1 MSDKICLL
9 GIPGLYQNWLMS
21 AVDYSSVYQQLND
34 TNFHYKSKNIT
45 WYFKFETDVSSV
57 TNYDHII
64 NCYVNEENF
73 VWYLYTFLEKTGEI
87 GIFVDDLINCL
98 FTKARGTLPFDFLL
112 THFIQSYN
120 ITKDSTVDYCRNSAI
135 EYFYFLLSEKI
146 KDNKFKFN
154 AGVTYTGN
162 KYINI
167 EYNDFLDSN
176 LLIDKLQGLSIFNKE
191 HFLKMY
197 SLLSSTNGR
206 YLNKHKNFLDKLQL
220 KNPNFDILEL
230 AHLGALI
237 TKKTG
242 SNLDWFNSDVRSVE
256 INKHFGL

>member
-1 MSDKICLL
+1 MNDKICLL

-21 AVDYSSVYQQLND
+21 AVDCSSKHQQLND
-34 TNFHYKSKNIT
+34 TNFHYEGKNISF
-45 WYFKFETDVSSV
+45 YRKFITDVGSV

-64 NCYVNEENF
+64 NCYVDEENF
-73 VWYLYTFLEKTGEI
+73 VWYLYTFLEKTSEI
-87 GIFVDDLINCL
+87 GILVDDLINCL
-98 FTKARGTLPFDFLL
+98 LTKAEGTLAFDFLFK
-112 THFIQSYN
+112 HFIQSYD
-120 ITKDSTVDYCRNSAI
+120 ITKDSTVDYCKNSAI
-135 EYFYFLLSEKI
+135 EYFYFLLSEK
-146 KDNKFKFN
+146 NKNNEFKAKAAVN
-154 AGVTYTGN
+154 YTGN

-176 LLIDKLQGLSIFNKE
+176 LLIDKLQGLSIFNE
-191 HFLKMY
+191 GYFLKMY
-197 SLLSSTNGR
+197 SLLSSTNSR
-206 YLNKHKNFLDKLQL
+206 YLNKHKTFLDKLQL

-242 SNLDWFNSDVRSVE
+242 SKLDWFNPDVRSVE